1 MGWGGATRPSY
12 NMSTGSTLRWDNKE
26 SHNRDKFNSDIDR
39 IIAFIQKETTLKI
52 VSEMRNSK
60 ELIANLKLEKD
71 KK

>member
-12 NMSTGSTLRWDNKE
+12 NMSTGSTLRWDDKE

-39 IIAFIQKETTLKI
+39 IITFIRNETTLKI